1 MHPSL
6 GASVEG
12 LHLCNPLS
20 PLVAEPH
27 CLFKTRSWI
36 GSLSVF
42 QDLTP
47 SAFLGWTTWFHFV
60 VAARLRSK
68 LLSASNATRVAYG
81 SSSLLSLSP
90 STACRSLNT
99 DNAYKGPAQTK
110 AAATSAFR
118 LVAKTNSPAAASLHS
133 SHFQS
138 ALVVSTFGKRL
149 RLKRVIKECIE
160 VILRRF
166 CSYLA
171 ATIIATPGRGQ

>member
-1 MHPSL
+1 MWQNHT
-6 GASVEG
+6 AC
-12 LHLCNPLS
+12 HQ
-20 PLVAEPH
+20 
-27 CLFKTRSWI
+27 TRSWI

-42 QDLTP
+42 RDLTP
-47 SAFLGWTTWFHFV
+47 SAFLDRTTWFHFV

-68 LLSASNATRVAYG
+68 LLSSSNATRVAYG

-90 STACRSLNT
+90 STICRGLNT
-99 DNAYKGPAQTK
+99 DNAYKGPDQTK
-110 AAATSAFR
+110 AAATSAPR